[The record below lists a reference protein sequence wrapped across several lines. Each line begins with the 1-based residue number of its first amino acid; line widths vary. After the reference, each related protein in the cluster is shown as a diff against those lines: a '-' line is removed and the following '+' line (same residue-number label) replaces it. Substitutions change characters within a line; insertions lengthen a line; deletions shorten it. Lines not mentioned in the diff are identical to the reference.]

1 MTQQQKDPKTGKLY
15 NRHAGDGSVS
25 PLAFFKSTGW
35 PVYRM
40 LTQFRMANGLFDIC
54 HREMYSDIPL
64 EYHTCCNVDLPQHAI
79 GVTLENFG
87 RQRFPELSPPLFP
100 FPFPSPA
107 GQLAPSSS
115 TAEIALNFLVSFVKE
130 TKTDPSQIGLISPYK
145 ATIDLINRLR
155 KKKPEYL
162 PLASMAPAATVD
174 SYQGRENSI
183 IVAVMCTTA
192 AKGPG
197 FTTNTHRLNVLLS
210 RHKSGIVVFGDIN
223 VVEPL
228 VGAKGKGEGG
238 KDKRKAV
245 ITRGAD
251 NKGKFFQAGKLKNV
265 NANLV
270 KESKVATTVLT
281 CLISKASAK
290 QRAGRAGRTQP
301 GICFRLYTEQTHDT
315 CFTPSAPLQIL
326 LLKVMGFQ
334 SVRAFDFLDR
344 RGLLTPRSPSPRFL
358 TPDPSF
364 EAKVSL
370 CTKAF
375 PRWDIPIINA

>member
-1 MTQQQKDPKTGKLY
+1 MLQRRPPTACDR
-15 NRHAGDGSVS
+15 RHIGELWPSEVPGAIAAPVPVPVPVS
-25 PLAFFKSTGW
+25 GW
-35 PVYRM
+35 P
-40 LTQFRMANGLFDIC
+40 
-54 HREMYSDIPL
+54 
-64 EYHTCCNVDLPQHAI
+64 
-79 GVTLENFG
+79 
-87 RQRFPELSPPLFP
+87 
-100 FPFPSPA
+100 A
-107 GQLAPSSS
+107 GPIFVNCEGTVCYKDRKSASSINYGQ
-115 TAEIALNFLVSFVKE
+115 AEIALNFLVSFVKE

-228 VGAKGKGEGG
+228 VGAKGKGEEG

-270 KESKVATTVLT
+270 KESKVATVVWE
-281 CLISKASAK
+281 KK
-290 QRAGRAGRTQP
+290 
-301 GICFRLYTEQTHDT
+301 
-315 CFTPSAPLQIL
+315 
-326 LLKVMGFQ
+326 
-334 SVRAFDFLDR
+334 
-344 RGLLTPRSPSPRFL
+344 
-358 TPDPSF
+358 
-364 EAKVSL
+364 
-370 CTKAF
+370 
-375 PRWDIPIINA
+375 